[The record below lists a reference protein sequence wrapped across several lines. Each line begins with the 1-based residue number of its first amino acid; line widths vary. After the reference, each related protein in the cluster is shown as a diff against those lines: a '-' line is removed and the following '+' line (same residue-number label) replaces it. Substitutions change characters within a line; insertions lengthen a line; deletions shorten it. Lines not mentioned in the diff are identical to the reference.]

1 MIVFKVP
8 SKLKKTIRLDAERW
22 NHVLKHPEM
31 KNQINR
37 IKETLTSPDSV
48 RESIHETSTWL
59 FYKLYTGTP
68 VTKKYL
74 LVITK
79 ILNEEGFIV
88 TAFFT
93 DKVKKGGLVWKK
105 KA

>member
-1 MIVFKVP
+1 MVMFMLP
-8 SKLKKTIRLDAERW
+8 PKLQKTIRLDEERW

-37 IKETLTSPDSV
+37 VKETIINPDSV
-48 RESIHETSTWL
+48 RESRHDPSVWL
-59 FYKLYTGTP
+59 FYKLYTETP
-68 VTKKYL
+68 VTRKYL
-74 LVITK
+74 LVITR

-93 DKVKKGGLVWKK
+93 DKMKKGGLVWKK
-105 KA
+105 KP